1 MPWELT
7 GNAIASG
14 RFLGT
19 TNDQPLVIRANN
31 MEAMRID
38 PSGNVG
44 IGTTTPSAKLNID
57 PRGPGGIVVG
67 DPNTGGGGFTSLLV
81 DISNARDGFGRIQ
94 AIKSSGSAWG
104 DIYLNPL
111 GGNVGIGTTNP
122 FHMLQIGGGYDGN
135 LGFDG
140 SDGTPNAGYI
150 RFGDNTGW
158 KLYFTRQREQG
169 GGAPLNTGTTGA
181 LMTIQD
187 NGNVGIGTTAPGSP
201 LHVAGDARI
210 DGVGWIDDANF
221 KNDVTIGGNLTLF
234 DGWVIA
240 KLKLFTI
247 DHPLDPANKYLRHAS
262 VESPD
267 LKTFYDG
274 IAELDVAG
282 EAVVEL
288 PEWFETLNK
297 DFRYQLTGIGG
308 FAPVYIAE
316 EITNN
321 RFKIAGGKPGMEV
334 CWQVT
339 GVRHDAVARAT
350 PVAVEEDKPDDEKGY
365 YQNPEAH
372 GQPKEM
378 GIRWKRDTER
388 RRQATARKAP

>member
-1 MPWELT
+1 VELGYHWAEVIALP
-7 GNAIASG
+7 GNA
-14 RFLGT
+14 
-19 TNDQPLVIRANN
+19 
-31 MEAMRID
+31 
-38 PSGNVG
+38 
-44 IGTTTPSAKLNID
+44 
-57 PRGPGGIVVG
+57 
-67 DPNTGGGGFTSLLV
+67 TS
-81 DISNARDGFGRIQ
+81 
-94 AIKSSGSAWG
+94 
-104 DIYLNPL
+104 
-111 GGNVGIGTTNP
+111 
-122 FHMLQIGGGYDGN
+122 DGN

-169 GGAPLNTGTTGA
+169 GGAPLDTGTMRA

-210 DGVGWIDDANF
+210 DGVGWIGDANF

-267 LKTFYDG
+267 FKTFYDG

-321 RFKIAGGKPGMEV
+321 RFKIAGGNPGMKV

-339 GVRHDAVARAT
+339 GVRHDAVAHAT
-350 PVAVEEDKPDDEKGY
+350 PMVVEEDKPDYEKGY

-372 GQPKEM
+372 CQPKEM

-388 RRQATARKAP
+388 RRQATVQAGHLQP

>member
-1 MPWELT
+1 
-7 GNAIASG
+7 
-14 RFLGT
+14 
-19 TNDQPLVIRANN
+19 
-31 MEAMRID
+31 
-38 PSGNVG
+38 
-44 IGTTTPSAKLNID
+44 
-57 PRGPGGIVVG
+57 
-67 DPNTGGGGFTSLLV
+67 
-81 DISNARDGFGRIQ
+81 
-94 AIKSSGSAWG
+94 
-104 DIYLNPL
+104 
-111 GGNVGIGTTNP
+111 
-122 FHMLQIGGGYDGN
+122 MLQIGGGYDGN

-158 KLYFTRQREQG
+158 KLHFTRQREQG

-181 LMTIQD
+181 LITVQD

-210 DGVGWIDDANF
+210 DGIGWIDDANF

-378 GIRWKRDTER
+378 GIRWKRDIER
-388 RRQATARKAP
+388 RRHATV